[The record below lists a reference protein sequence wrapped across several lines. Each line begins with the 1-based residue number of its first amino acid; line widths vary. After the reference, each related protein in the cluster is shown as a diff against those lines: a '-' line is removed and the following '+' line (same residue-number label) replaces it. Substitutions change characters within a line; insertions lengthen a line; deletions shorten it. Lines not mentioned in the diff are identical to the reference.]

1 VSSAAAALGQRP
13 GVVQGAQP
21 ERADHEAPWLAR
33 AVHELAG
40 RAWTPRRVGRR
51 ELEGWVAQVETA
63 GRGLEDL
70 DESGFDAALVE
81 QRLRMRR
88 YGLIESLLPR
98 GFALVREAARRALG
112 TPHYGVQLCG
122 GRVMARGGLAEMET
136 GEGKTLTA
144 TLPAALAA
152 LAGIPVH
159 VITANDY
166 LVERDAESMTPLY
179 ERLGVRVGIVVERD
193 PERAARRAA
202 YACDIT
208 YVTNKQVAFDYLR
221 DSIADANDGRL
232 ARRLGLDFGM
242 PSDGDDQ
249 PVLRGLCFGV
259 VDEAD
264 SVLIDDAC
272 TPLILSRPNASE
284 DEGVVRQALVLAD
297 SLQRDTDY
305 RVDRR
310 RGVIELTAEGH
321 TRLEILGRDLA
332 GPLAGER
339 RREEWVSRALAAEHL
354 FERDRHYLVNDDAI
368 EIIDLPT
375 GRRAPDRAFEGGI
388 QALIECREQV
398 PITPRRETIARV
410 SYQSFFRR
418 YLRLCGMT
426 GTAHEVS
433 SEIWR
438 VYGLPT
444 NIVPTRLESRRRN
457 LGQIVVPDEEARWT
471 ATVERIGEL
480 QRSGRPVL
488 VGTSTVAT
496 SEMLSERLD
505 RAGFAHSMLSA
516 RQDREEASVI
526 SRAGEAGRITVATR
540 MAGRGTDI
548 ALGPGVEELGGL
560 AVVSTEMGEAR
571 RIDRQLFGR
580 CGRQGQPGTYEQILA
595 SEASAD
601 GRVAHLRWLDSLVD
615 WMGLRRS
622 AAVLTLRARQRA
634 EERRAAR
641 VRQRLLASERLMGEI
656 LALSDRRT

>member
-1 VSSAAAALGQRP
+1 V
-13 GVVQGAQP
+13 
-21 ERADHEAPWLAR
+21 PWL
-33 AVHELAG
+33 G
-40 RAWTPRRVGRR
+40 RAAREFTGRVLTPRHVRQR
-51 ELEGWVAQVETA
+51 ELDAWVAEIEAA

-70 DESGFDAALVE
+70 DDAGFDAALGE
-81 QRLRMRR
+81 QRMRLRRS
-88 YGLIESLLPR
+88 GLVESAFPR
-98 GFALVREAARRALG
+98 GFALVREAARRTLG

-122 GRVMARGGLAEMET
+122 GRVMALGGLAEMET

-166 LVERDAESMTPLY
+166 LVERDAEAMMPLY
-179 ERLGVRVGIVVERD
+179 SRLGLRVGTIVESE
-193 PERAARRAA
+193 PERAVRRAA

-221 DSIADANDGRL
+221 DSIVGASDQRL
-232 ARRLGLDFGM
+232 ARRLGLEGGV
-242 PSDGDDQ
+242 PSDDDSQ

-272 TPLILSRPNASE
+272 TPLILSRPSASE
-284 DEGVVRQALVLAD
+284 DEETVRQALALATQ
-297 SLQRDTDY
+297 LRRDTDY

-310 RGVIELTAEGH
+310 RGVVELTAEGH
-321 TRLEILGRDLA
+321 ARLETVGRDLA
-332 GPLAGER
+332 GPMAGER

-375 GRRAPDRAFEGGI
+375 GRRAPDRSFEGGI

-398 PITPRRETIARV
+398 PITARRETLARI
-410 SYQSFFRR
+410 SYQRFFRR

-426 GTAHEVS
+426 GTAREVS
-433 SEIWR
+433 REVWR

-444 NIVPTRLESRRRN
+444 RIVPTRLESQRLD
-457 LGQIVVPDEEARWT
+457 LGQIHLPNDEARWE
-471 ATVERIGEL
+471 AAVERIGEL
-480 QRSGRPVL
+480 QRSSRPVL

-496 SEMLSERLD
+496 SELLSERLD
-505 RAGFAHSMLSA
+505 RAGLAHSVLSA
-516 RQDREEASVI
+516 RQDREEAAVI

-548 ALGPGVEELGGL
+548 TLGPGVEDRGGL
-560 AVVSTEMGEAR
+560 AVISTELGEAR

-580 CGRQGQPGTYEQILA
+580 CGRQGQPGSYEQILA
-595 SEASAD
+595 PCDTNALGVVRRCVRFA
-601 GRVAHLRWLDSLVD
+601 LDSV
-615 WMGLRRS
+615 GLRPS
-622 AAVLTLRARQRA
+622 AEIWALRVRQRG
-634 EERRAAR
+634 EERRAALIR
-641 VRQRLLASERLMGEI
+641 KRLLASERLLGEI
-656 LALSDRRT
+656 LALSNRRT